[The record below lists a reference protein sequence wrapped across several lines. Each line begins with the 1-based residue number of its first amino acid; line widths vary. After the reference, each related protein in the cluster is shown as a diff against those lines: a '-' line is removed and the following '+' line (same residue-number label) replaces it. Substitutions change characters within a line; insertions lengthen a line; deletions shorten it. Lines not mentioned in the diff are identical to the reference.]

1 MTEGSM
7 GVSYR
12 KVKGIEWG
20 KKSPGWVL
28 GALNGLVRKRKR
40 LRPGLRGST
49 ARRRQPASA
58 AYATVFH
65 ARQTD
70 MEQDDLIFLGAAVLL
85 GQMASQ
91 RPPEQSEIKSAVSTA
106 RNLRDE
112 VERQHEEARAKKEV
126 KKP

>member
-1 MTEGSM
+1 M
-7 GVSYR
+7 
-12 KVKGIEWG
+12 
-20 KKSPGWVL
+20 
-28 GALNGLVRKRKR
+28 A
-40 LRPGLRGST
+40 
-49 ARRRQPASA
+49 ARSA

-85 GQMASQ
+85 AQMARE
-91 RPPEQSEIKSAVSTA
+91 RPPEPSEIKSAVSAA